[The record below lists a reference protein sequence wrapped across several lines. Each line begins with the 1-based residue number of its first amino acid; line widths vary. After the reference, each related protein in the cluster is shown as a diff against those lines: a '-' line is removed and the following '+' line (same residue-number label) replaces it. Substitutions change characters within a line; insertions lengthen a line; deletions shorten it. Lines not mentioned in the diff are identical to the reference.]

1 MSAPHEEGP
10 KDRYD
15 AGVQNSDYQFDEA
28 QVQALIMLQTL
39 YEELIA
45 ATARD
50 GGNRPGFF
58 ARLMGKEAPQVSV
71 KGIYFWGGVG
81 RGKTFLMDLFY
92 ESLPFKEKK
101 RLHFHRF
108 MREVHHQLRDLQG
121 ESNPLKLVAAR
132 FASQARVLCF
142 DEFFVSDITD
152 AMLLAGLLDEM
163 FRLGIT
169 LVATSNVEPD
179 RLYENGLQRSKFLP
193 AIALLNSNTRVHNM
207 DGGIDYRLRALES
220 AEIYHHPLDDQ
231 AEAGLEAA
239 FFSISPDEGKASVIL
254 PIEGRNIE
262 TRRCGDGVAWFEF
275 LVLCDGPRSQN
286 DYIELARL
294 FQTVLIGNVPAFTEK
309 REDQA
314 RRFIS
319 LVDEFYDRNVKLII
333 SAEVPILDLYQGQRL
348 TFEFQRTES
357 RLQEMQSKE
366 YLAHEHR
373 P

>member
-1 MSAPHEEGP
+1 MSAPHKEGP

-121 ESNPLKLVAAR
+121 ESNPLKLV
-132 FASQARVLCF
+132 
-142 DEFFVSDITD
+142 
-152 AMLLAGLLDEM
+152 
-163 FRLGIT
+163 
-169 LVATSNVEPD
+169 
-179 RLYENGLQRSKFLP
+179 
-193 AIALLNSNTRVHNM
+193 
-207 DGGIDYRLRALES
+207 
-220 AEIYHHPLDDQ
+220 
-231 AEAGLEAA
+231 
-239 FFSISPDEGKASVIL
+239 
-254 PIEGRNIE
+254 
-262 TRRCGDGVAWFEF
+262 
-275 LVLCDGPRSQN
+275 
-286 DYIELARL
+286 
-294 FQTVLIGNVPAFTEK
+294 
-309 REDQA
+309 
-314 RRFIS
+314 
-319 LVDEFYDRNVKLII
+319 
-333 SAEVPILDLYQGQRL
+333 
-348 TFEFQRTES
+348 
-357 RLQEMQSKE
+357 
-366 YLAHEHR
+366 
-373 P
+373 